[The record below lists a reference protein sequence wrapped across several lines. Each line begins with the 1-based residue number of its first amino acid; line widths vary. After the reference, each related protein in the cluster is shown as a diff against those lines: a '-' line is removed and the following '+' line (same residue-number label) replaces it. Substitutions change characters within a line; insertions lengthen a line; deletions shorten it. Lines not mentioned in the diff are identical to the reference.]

1 MTAQTPQDDDTGIH
15 AAETLFFANPVP
27 MWVYDSAS
35 LRFVEVNDAALAT
48 YGYAR
53 EEFLAMSI
61 TDIRPADD
69 VEALLSSIAMPRP
82 AWRRCGVWRHQPKN
96 GPTIHAEITSH
107 NVTFKGRPA
116 VLVAAYDVTELEQ
129 QRELLRA
136 ANEHL
141 ERSERRYRELVEN
154 LNEVVWS
161 IDLDGVLQYV
171 SHAVEQYGYR
181 IEELVGQHFQ
191 TIVHPDDLPVALEAM
206 RRALEGGPTDAEYR
220 ALDRQGRTH
229 FVRTSSRA
237 QLEQGRPVGITGVLI
252 DITEQRQAQEQLR
265 VAQRLEAVGRLAGG
279 VAHDFNNLL
288 VAINGYAEL
297 ALNNVEPTG
306 PLHADLT
313 EILKAGHRAAGLTSQ
328 LLAFSRKQVLHP
340 DTVNLNDI
348 VRGMEPMLKRLIG
361 EDVDF
366 QTRLAP
372 DLKAVRVDTGQ
383 IEQVI
388 MNLAVNSRDAMPR
401 GGTIRI
407 TTSHEGFPDDEQ
419 PDALR
424 GRDLVVLSVTDTG
437 DGMDEATKAQIF
449 EPFFSTKPVGQG
461 TGLGL
466 PMVYGFVKQSGGA
479 ISVQSA
485 PGAGTTVRIA
495 LPRVAAGTAVP
506 IEALA
511 RPARPGTETILLVED
526 ERAVRE
532 LVRRVLTAH
541 GYHLLVAEGP
551 EQALDACRSYP
562 GTIHLLLTDVVMPHK
577 SGRELAIEATALR
590 PEMRVQYMSGYSGT
604 EVAAHGLLE
613 PGSDLLLQ
621 KPFGSSEL
629 TSAIRAALEGPPTS
643 KAAGARG

>member
-1 MTAQTPQDDDTGIH
+1 VPL
-15 AAETLFFANPVP
+15 EESLFFGNPIP
-27 MWVYDSAS
+27 MWVYDPAS
-35 LRFVEVNDAALAT
+35 LRFIEVNDAALST
-48 YGYAR
+48 YGYTRA
-53 EEFLAMSI
+53 EFLSMSI
-61 TDIRPADD
+61 ADIRPPED
-69 VEALLSSIAMPRP
+69 VEALRATIARPRP
-82 AWRRCGVWRHQPKN
+82 IWQRSGVWRHQPKN
-96 GPTIHAEITSH
+96 GAPIHAEVTSH
-107 NVTFKGRPA
+107 QLTFRGQPA

-129 QRELLRA
+129 QRQLLRS
-136 ANEHL
+136 ANAHL

-154 LNEVVWS
+154 LNEIVWS
-161 IDLDGVLQYV
+161 IDLDGRIQYV
-171 SHAVEQYGYR
+171 SHSAERYGYR
-181 IEELVGQHFQ
+181 AEELIGQHYRL
-191 TIVHPDDLPVALEAM
+191 IVHPEDLALAEAAM
-206 RRALEGGPTDAEYR
+206 QRAVMGEPAEAEYR
-220 ALDRQGRTH
+220 AVDGAGRVYH
-229 FVRTSSRA
+229 VRASSRV
-237 QLEQGRPVGITGVLI
+237 QLEDGRPVGITGVLI

-297 ALNNVEPTG
+297 ALSNLDPAS
-306 PLHADLT
+306 PLHADLA

-372 DLKAVRVDTGQ
+372 DLKTVRVDTGQ

-401 GGTIRI
+401 GGTLRI
-407 TTSHEGFPDDEQ
+407 TTSHEGFPDDER

-424 GRDLVVLSVTDTG
+424 DRNLVVLSVIDTG
-437 DGMDEATKAQIF
+437 HGMDEATKAQIF

-495 LPRVAAGTAVP
+495 LPRQTAGSVVRTKP
-506 IEALA
+506 LA

-532 LVRRVLTAH
+532 LVRRVLAAH

-562 GTIHLLLTDVVMPHK
+562 GTIHLLLTDVVMPQM
-577 SGRELAIEATALR
+577 SGRELAVEATKMR
-590 PEMRVQYMSGYSGT
+590 PEMRVQYMSGYSGA
-604 EVAAHGLLE
+604 EIAAHGLIE
-613 PGSDLLLQ
+613 SGSDLLLQ

-629 TSAIRAALEGPPTS
+629 TGAIRAALEGPSTS
-643 KAAGARG
+643 TGAEARGRRPRRDTAG